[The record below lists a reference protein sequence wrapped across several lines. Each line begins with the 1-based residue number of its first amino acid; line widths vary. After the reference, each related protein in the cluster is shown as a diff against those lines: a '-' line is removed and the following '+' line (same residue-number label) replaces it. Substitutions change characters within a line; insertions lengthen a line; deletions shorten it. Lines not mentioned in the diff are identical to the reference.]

1 MFNLKLKELLKS
13 SKTTGRDVNDKHAT
27 NHRTTDD
34 RNRVSDE
41 GMQIHLIRK

>member
-1 MFNLKLKELLKS
+1 MFNLKLEELLKS
-13 SKTTGRDVNDKHAT
+13 SKAAGRDVNDKHAI

-34 RNRVSDE
+34 RNRVSEE